1 MRICFY
7 STDTKVAEIA
17 SRLEGIDVTMASGL
31 DEVQECV
38 NSSEE
43 KVILFIDIDDNK
55 SEAEFVNFTLYEDNS
70 VIRIIIT
77 EKASIKELKK
87 HQMSDV
93 SAYGYI
99 KKPLTGELIANL
111 VNNFEMADYVEENNL
126 VNEGDKAV
134 DQTELTFVGLKPD
147 MNAEASEEEEE
158 DDEVF
163 EAAPM
168 EMPRPSEDSAGADS
182 DDEEDMDN
190 ILEFGS
196 GSEEEV
202 DTENATATDIQDPP
216 EEEEEEVKL
225 SHEETKVLEKHGVL
239 NENWKVTYESDLNE
253 KIQAK
258 FDRVFSEAAGGLP
271 DFEMSEPTLE
281 ADDDDIDMDESTGE
295 SDVANISLDLGADEE
310 ATDESPSLDSMIED
324 DEPEEVVAA
333 PSMEMSSPSMDL
345 SDEEYL
351 EESTKQD
358 ILAPEEEEI
367 AAVSEEEATGEFD
380 VEEMMAD
387 GSEEPAVEEIQ
398 EPEETPQTSEVS
410 MTDHDDGDDILEEED
425 GLDLGDDEVEGA
437 ELLASDGPS
446 PSEDL
451 DLGDD
456 DDGEL
461 DLGGADDVAAM
472 AVDSAGDGDLD
483 LGDDMDLDLSAEE
496 VEATN
501 ASIDMDGDLDLDAMD
516 EIDVSDVDDEPM
528 GDMDFDSIDEET
540 AEVETLEASSDDE
553 EDALDFGGDDDDGID
568 DEATVATM
576 LFSNDGATKEALDAA
591 KKPEE
596 ISAGGDDDV
605 DLASLIEDEDDE
617 EDVGFS
623 VADEDDDE
631 DGMTETLLG
640 ASDDDDDDHTGDA
653 TETLVSSAEVDDD
666 ATQPTMIA
674 PAPQAAST
682 FSPSSG
688 DETIEITPPERRV
701 ASAYNE
707 DELMRLQATI
717 RQLREE
723 RDGLLKD
730 INDLKT
736 DKKLVEQ
743 ENLGLKAEL
752 DEVKIE
758 LTIVKKRHQ
767 DEIEEMNYRN
777 RLADEKKAISEEKS
791 RQMQKEFDRLSQKV
805 RIDFNQVK
813 QREKELESQLELVSM
828 DSESQVRS
836 RDMKILELK
845 RKIDQLEFNMENSV
859 IKESKAREDKVKIE
873 EKLAKIMKT
882 LRGSI
887 QVLEDDLELDEEL
900 IEKIKKV

>member
-7 STDTKVAEIA
+7 STDPEVAEIG
-17 SRLEGIDVTMASGL
+17 SLLEGIEVTMASSL
-31 DEVQECV
+31 DEVQDCV
-38 NSSEE
+38 NSSDE
-43 KVILFIDIDDNK
+43 KVLLFIDLDGNK
-55 SEAEFVNFTLYEDNS
+55 TEAEFVNSTLYEDTS

-77 EKASIKELKK
+77 AKASVKELKK
-87 HQMSDV
+87 HQLSEV

-99 KKPLTGELIANL
+99 KKPLTGKLVASL
-111 VNNFEMADYVEENNL
+111 VNNFEIADYVEENIL
-126 VNEGDKAV
+126 LNEGDKAV
-134 DQTELTFVGLKPD
+134 EEAELTFVGVRSDLSG
-147 MNAEASEEEEE
+147 ASDSDFEEE

-168 EMPRPSEDSAGADS
+168 QMPKTGDSGDS
-182 DDEEDMDN
+182 DDDEDMDN
-190 ILEFGS
+190 ILQFGS
-196 GSEEEV
+196 GDDEEV
-202 DTENATATDIQDPP
+202 DGDQKTATDIQDAPDEP
-216 EEEEEEVKL
+216 VKL

-239 NENWKVTYESDLNE
+239 NENWKVTYESELNE

-258 FDRVFSEAAGGLP
+258 FDRVFSEGAGGLP
-271 DFEMSEPTLE
+271 DFEISEPTPE
-281 ADDDDIDMDESTGE
+281 RDDDDDF
-295 SDVANISLDLGADEE
+295 
-310 ATDESPSLDSMIED
+310 
-324 DEPEEVVAA
+324 
-333 PSMEMSSPSMDL
+333 
-345 SDEEYL
+345 

-358 ILAPEEEEI
+358 IVAPEPM
-367 AAVSEEEATGEFD
+367 VTDEATGEFEVAEMLAD
-380 VEEMMAD
+380 DDSSAEEIN
-387 GSEEPAVEEIQ
+387 IQ
-398 EPEETPQTSEVS
+398 EPEQDSPQNSEVN
-410 MTDHDDGDDILEEED
+410 MTDRDDEDDILDFNIPSDDDADEE
-425 GLDLGDDEVEGA
+425 LSA
-437 ELLASDGPS
+437 APS

-451 DLGDD
+451 DFGDD
-456 DDGEL
+456 DDEL
-461 DLGGADDVAAM
+461 DLSGDDADVMSA
-472 AVDSAGDGDLD
+472 DSSTDGDLD
-483 LGDDMDLDLSAEE
+483 LGDDMDLDLSDAEIQ
-496 VEATN
+496 AAN
-501 ASIDMDGDLDLDAMD
+501 AAVDDGDDFDLDSMD
-516 EIDVSDVDDEPM
+516 LDDDNDVSDVDDDLM
-528 GDMDFDSIDEET
+528 GDMDLDAIDEEET
-540 AEVETLEASSDDE
+540 AEVASLESAEETDE
-553 EDALDFGGDDDDGID
+553 VLDFGAGADDDEGID

-591 KKPEE
+591 RVPEDL
-596 ISAGGDDDV
+596 SADESEDV
-605 DLASLIEDEDDE
+605 DLASLIEEDDE
-617 EDVGFS
+617 DEELGFS
-623 VADEDDDE
+623 LGEEEE

-640 ASDDDDDDHTGDA
+640 ATDED
-653 TETLVSSAEVDDD
+653 ED
-666 ATQPTMIA
+666 ATQPTMVAYIPQRA
-674 PAPQAAST
+674 QVATFTPA
-682 FSPSSG
+682 SS

-736 DKKLVEQ
+736 EKKLVDQ

-767 DEIEEMNYRN
+767 DEIEEMQYRI

-813 QREKELESQLELVSM
+813 QREKELESQLELVTM

-845 RKIDQLEFNMENSV
+845 RKIDQLEFNMENSA
-859 IKESKAREDKVKIE
+859 IKETKAKEDKVKVE